1 MSVDWYSTKPGH
13 YTTRYQ
19 GKTLEV
25 IRNSNGQDKRRYLA
39 VVNGLAWPHPCHT
52 IPQAKSKAMR
62 WAENPG
68 LHQPNGG
75 ALVSESTAVVVFT
88 EPPEHPPPEP
98 DMPDVLVD
106 FKITILG
113 QIPAGRYVA
122 TLSQLQAA
130 VDMLRDIGGTVEC
143 EINQP
148 SKVKL

>member
-1 MSVDWYSTKPGH
+1 MSVDWYSTRPGH

-39 VVNGLAWPHPCHT
+39 VVNGFVWPHPCHT

-68 LHQPNGG
+68 LHQPNGD
-75 ALVSESTAVVVFT
+75 ALAAESTAVVVFT
-88 EPPEHPPPEP
+88 EPPEPPEP
-98 DMPDVLVD
+98 DMPDVLVE
-106 FKITILG
+106 FRIVG
-113 QIPAGRYVA
+113 RIPARPYVS
-122 TLSQLQAA
+122 TMSQLQAA
-130 VDMLRDIGGTVEC
+130 VDMLRDIGGIVEC
-143 EINQP
+143 EIDQP